1 MSDSLKVGFV
11 VVFMIFILSL
21 IGSVFT
27 LMSINVLFDLD
38 IPVTIETILSLTW
51 LTMCLKGI
59 FSPSIYTGKSK

>member
-1 MSDSLKVGFV
+1 MRDSFKVGFV
-11 VVFMIFILSL
+11 VVFMIFIVSL

-59 FSPSIYTGKSK
+59 LSPSIYTGQK

>member
-1 MSDSLKVGFV
+1 MSDSFKVGFV
-11 VVFMIFILSL
+11 VVFMIFIVSL

-59 FSPSIYTGKSK
+59 LSPSIYTGQK